1 MEEGADLRPKGPGE
15 FWLIFDFDGTLAWLM
30 VDWRSVRAKIEALYG
45 PLRGRP
51 LFSWLQERVRRGL
64 EVEEAFKLI
73 KEAELSSLDELVFDE
88 EIVELLRGLKAR
100 GAKMALVSMQD
111 DEVLARALRL
121 MGAESLFDT
130 VIGRR
135 TAPLRPSQLLSVL
148 KRWGIRPEQAI
159 FISDSPEDMRIGSE
173 IGLNVKRLFFLDGSL
188 KRWLEELL
196 ASLS

>member
-1 MEEGADLRPKGPGE
+1 MRPKEPGGL
-15 FWLIFDFDGTLAWLM
+15 WLIFDFDGTLAWLM

>member
-1 MEEGADLRPKGPGE
+1 LRPKGPGE

-30 VDWRSVRAKIEALYG
+30 VDWRSVRARIEALYG

-121 MGAESLFDT
+121 MGAEGLFDT

-135 TAPLRPSQLLSVL
+135 TAPLRASQLLNVL

-173 IGLNVKRLFFLDGSL
+173 IGLNVRRLFFLDGSL

>member
-1 MEEGADLRPKGPGE
+1 MRPKGPGE

-121 MGAESLFDT
+121 MGAEGLFDT

-135 TAPLRPSQLLSVL
+135 TAPLRASQLLNVL

-173 IGLNVKRLFFLDGSL
+173 IGLNVRRLFFLDGSL